1 MSGRRRVL
9 AWCLL
14 FSAVSYALLGIA
26 GSVLILV
33 IARIA
38 AGKCDDSVTEIDIL
52 SLLGNHL
59 CCQLYKMPVV
69 NC

>member
-1 MSGRRRVL
+1 MSGRRHVL

-38 AGKCDDSVTEIDIL
+38 EGKCDDNVTQIDIL
-52 SLLGNHL
+52 SSLGNHL